1 MPLARLRRLLQ
12 SQLVVDVDSSQGL
25 LAAVAAEVA
34 ARTQDLIN
42 KNKPV
47 PPFKAATTIA
57 AHDGLQWRVR
67 PVALLHKIGRMTTPS
82 GLGNMAKLSASW
94 ATRRYFWTIAEPIPN
109 NQKLRLSVDAL
120 GLDFHQKGLLSDE
133 FGIGMAGLFMEQN
146 LGAAESMD
154 ISLALRDE
162 LMAQQIEA
170 SGRTQ
175 PDYLMWNS
183 QPHPTYF
190 VIECKGTQSGRSESM
205 NQIRRGLEQVPS
217 IEFVDPARHGGS
229 FVIATCL
236 SATGTTL
243 FLIDPPNGEDEK
255 SKRQF
260 KGDEVSERAG
270 ERRWKITNVEAFE
283 RRNRIAKAAQILQ
296 WAGQNRQALDAA
308 EQLEPFQRTVEPP
321 DVPMVTREIA
331 GLEFRGQRVNLFP
344 ELSADLHVFLGVE
357 EELLSAAEEDGEVP
371 LDTAHIVAD
380 RSVGIRERTEP
391 TTSVSADGTCMQI
404 EGLPPLR
411 QEI

>member
-1 MPLARLRRLLQ
+1 MPLARLRRLLN
-12 SQLVVDVDSSQGL
+12 SQLVINVDSSQKL
-25 LAAVAAEVA
+25 LDDVAAEVA
-34 ARTQDLIN
+34 ARSQDLQN

-47 PPFKAATTIA
+47 PPFKPATRIA
-57 AHDGLQWRVR
+57 AHDGMQWQVR

-94 ATRRYFWTIAEPIPN
+94 ATRRYFWAIAEPIPN
-109 NQKLRLSVDAL
+109 NQKLRLSDDAL

-162 LMAQQIEA
+162 LMAQQIAA

-175 PDYLMWNS
+175 PDYLMWNT
-183 QPHPTYF
+183 QTHPTYF

-205 NQIRRGLEQVPS
+205 NQLRRGLEQVPS

-243 FLIDPPNGEDEK
+243 FLIDPPNRENEK
-255 SKRQF
+255 SKCQF
-260 KGDEVSERAG
+260 TGDEVSERAG

-283 RRNRIAKAAQILQ
+283 KRNRIAKAAQILQ

-308 EQLEPFQRTVEPP
+308 EQLEPFKRTVEPP
-321 DVPMVTREIA
+321 DVPMVTREI
-331 GLEFRGQRVNLFP
+331 GGVEFRGQSVNLFP
-344 ELSADLHVFLGVE
+344 ELSADLHVFMGVE
-357 EELLSAAEEDGEVP
+357 RELLSAAEEDGEVP
-371 LDTAHIVAD
+371 FDTAHIVAD
-380 RSVGIRERTEP
+380 RSIGIRDRTEP
-391 TTSVSADGTCMQI
+391 TASVSADGTCMQI

-411 QEI
+411 QES

>member
-1 MPLARLRRLLQ
+1 
-12 SQLVVDVDSSQGL
+12 
-25 LAAVAAEVA
+25 
-34 ARTQDLIN
+34 
-42 KNKPV
+42 
-47 PPFKAATTIA
+47 
-57 AHDGLQWRVR
+57 
-67 PVALLHKIGRMTTPS
+67 
-82 GLGNMAKLSASW
+82 
-94 ATRRYFWTIAEPIPN
+94 
-109 NQKLRLSVDAL
+109 
-120 GLDFHQKGLLSDE
+120 
-133 FGIGMAGLFMEQN
+133 
-146 LGAAESMD
+146 
-154 ISLALRDE
+154 
-162 LMAQQIEA
+162 
-170 SGRTQ
+170 
-175 PDYLMWNS
+175 
-183 QPHPTYF
+183 
-190 VIECKGTQSGRSESM
+190 
-205 NQIRRGLEQVPS
+205 
-217 IEFVDPARHGGS
+217 
-229 FVIATCL
+229 L

-243 FLIDPPNGEDEK
+243 FLIDPPNGENEK

-308 EQLEPFQRTVEPP
+308 EQLEPFQRTVAPP

-331 GLEFRGQRVNLFP
+331 GVEFRGQSVNLFP

-371 LDTAHIVAD
+371 FDTAHIVAD

-391 TTSVSADGTCMQI
+391 TASVSADGTCMQI